1 LTYSFDPGRLSFL
14 GLAHPEPSLA
24 SPTSQLCTES
34 QFREPIYAGWCGE
47 LKEVPTLHRKQWEF
61 VFILQVLKQHG
72 MLSQGRRGLG
82 FGCGKEPLAAVM
94 AQLGCNI
101 IATDLSAA
109 SAAGHGWIETDQHAT
124 ALEDLNVRG
133 ICDADRFRERVQFR
147 AENMNEIS
155 ANLEGFDFVWSSCAF
170 EHLGSIAHG
179 VRFVENA
186 MRCLAPGGI
195 AVHTTEFNLTSNYRT
210 IESPDLVIFRKHD
223 IEHLVRRLE
232 LAGHRVFPLNL
243 NPGSGDWN
251 TAANWTPM
259 TVPNGSADTA
269 TFALSSRSSRPAS
282 RTRPRRRSSCHGL
295 GSPGRGSSGSFGF
308 PTRRK

>member
-1 LTYSFDPGRLSFL
+1 MDQLTYSFDPGRLSFL

-170 EHLGSIAHG
+170 EHLGSIEHG

-243 NPGSGDWN
+243 NPGSGELDRHVDLPPYKQEPHLRLMLGDYV
-251 TAANWTPM
+251 TT
-259 TVPNGSADTA
+259 S
-269 TFALSSRSSRPAS
+269 L
-282 RTRPRRRSSCHGL
+282 GL
-295 GSPGRGSSGSFGF
+295 IAQRA
-308 PTRRK
+308 R